1 MAVVLCPECGRF
13 LDLSKES
20 AVKHAYSHW
29 GVLPN
34 RVHEMRNPEARRR
47 YEALMKDAEEAE

>member
-13 LDLSKES
+13 IDPNKES
-20 AVKHAYSHW
+20 VVKHAYAHW

-34 RVHEMRNPEARRR
+34 RIHEIRNPEARRR
-47 YEALMKDAEEAE
+47 YEVLMKDNQEVE